1 MIVTCAEELGMVSTD
16 KHETK
21 NNVTNLRMSAV

>member
-1 MIVTCAEELGMVSTD
+1 VTCAEELGVVSTD
-16 KHETK
+16 RHETK